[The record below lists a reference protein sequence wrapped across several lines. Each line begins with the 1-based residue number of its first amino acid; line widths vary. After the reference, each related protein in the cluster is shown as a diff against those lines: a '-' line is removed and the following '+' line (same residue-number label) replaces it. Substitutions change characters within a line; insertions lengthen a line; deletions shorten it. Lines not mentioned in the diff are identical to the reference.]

1 MADLDLTELLTADV
15 FPHAAALPLGG
26 GRRLELTYRS
36 ARPDAEARVKAAVA
50 DDLAA
55 LGVDPDVYFR
65 ALGGVPPVG
74 EEALALESALEALDG
89 AGMDRLKAAGRK
101 AEGALLAHLVGS
113 WNLTGDGQPLPVT
126 PETCAKL
133 PEEIRRTVVKMSREA
148 TLPAEAR
155 GFLSGSPRS

>member
-1 MADLDLTELLTADV
+1 MADLDLNDLLTADV
-15 FPHAAALPLGG
+15 HPHSAALPLGG

-50 DDLAA
+50 GDLAA

-89 AGMDRLKAAGRK
+89 AGLDRLRAAGRK
-101 AEGALLAHLVGS
+101 AEGAILAHLVGS
-113 WNLTGDGQPLPVT
+113 WNLTDAGQPLPIT
-126 PETCAKL
+126 PETCARL
-133 PEEIRRTVVKMSREA
+133 PEEIRRTVVKMAREA
-148 TLPAEAR
+148 TLPEEKKA
-155 GFLSGSPRS
+155 FLPGSPRS